1 MRDEFEG
8 EHGSINFNSP
18 KQLAAFFDS
27 QGAEYFYKF
36 TLKGRD
42 GYKYEQN
49 DRYITDD
56 LKNARDEV
64 ERFVA
69 GFRFKKKKLIMLIE
83 KQYAPRVKQLL
94 NKGGFTYTAN
104 PVLDKHAIAS
114 LADKY
119 PVANQIQ
126 RMKKLESILDK
137 FLGEEFK
144 RFICSDG
151 RLHADFNISKSDD
164 YGTISGRFSM
174 SNPNLQQVPSKG
186 ESDEI
191 LLAEVCRELFLPEDN
206 CWMLK
211 IDYSQIEYR
220 LLIHYAKGP
229 GANEARARFCEDPYT
244 DYHKFVMSITGLDR
258 KYAKNC
264 NFGIMYGMGIGGMME
279 AFGWS
284 KELCEEI
291 LDKYHSSLPYVKP
304 TMEKVRE
311 VAEKRGY
318 ITTIGG
324 RRARCLVKESSYAF
338 LNRLNQGGSA
348 DIMKN
353 AMVAAWESGVF
364 KVLTPHLTIHD
375 ELVCSVPKSK
385 EGLAAVKKLR
395 EIMETIIPLKIPV
408 IAEPELG
415 ADWYHVDTRYV
426 RYRSNGEPELVSAF
440 RVESEEAA
448 REHLGIDKITP
459 LAIVNGKKTL
469 KVSVGDVIIHSIYNE
484 TSVVSGEKFDAM
496 FEEVS

>member
-1 MRDEFEG
+1 MTAAAQQEAHDSCSQS
-8 EHGSINFNSP
+8 HLH
-18 KQLAAFFDS
+18 QLAQFGWDRGHDNLQNRQKRCRATPDVFDVYVM
-27 QGAEYFYKF
+27 E
-36 TLKGRD
+36 
-42 GYKYEQN
+42 
-49 DRYITDD
+49 TDD
-56 LKNARDEV
+56 H
-64 ERFVA
+64 
-69 GFRFKKKKLIMLIE
+69 
-83 KQYAPRVKQLL
+83 
-94 NKGGFTYTAN
+94 TY
-104 PVLDKHAIAS
+104 
-114 LADKY
+114 
-119 PVANQIQ
+119 
-126 RMKKLESILDK
+126 
-137 FLGEEFK
+137 FGE
-144 RFICSDG
+144 G
-151 RLHADFNISKSDD
+151 
-164 YGTISGRFSM
+164 
-174 SNPNLQQVPSKG
+174 VPS
-186 ESDEI
+186 
-191 LLAEVCRELFLPEDN
+191 
-206 CWMLK
+206 
-211 IDYSQIEYR
+211 
-220 LLIHYAKGP
+220 H
-229 GANEARARFCEDPYT
+229 
-244 DYHKFVMSITGLDR
+244 
-258 KYAKNC
+258 NC

-291 LDKYHSSLPYVKP
+291 LDKYHGALPYVKP
-304 TMEKVRE
+304 TMEKVRD

-459 LAIVNGKKTL
+459 LVIVNGKKTL
-469 KVSVGDVIIHSIYNE
+469 KVSVGDVIIHSLYGE
-484 TSVVSGEKFDAM
+484 TSVISGAKFDSM
-496 FEEVS
+496 FKEVV